1 MKGHVPSSFFGST
14 SFNEL
19 TARNISGVKAGQAG
33 TWLTLSLSSLRTKHT
48 LISCQFNISFS
59 PSSHLCLL
67 LHFSPPLLHYFP
79 FFFFDDSF
87 SFSFPYHSLRHF
99 LLPLLYIYILLYYSL
114 SSSSSSSF
122 HSLFHFNKVSSAKD
136 PGKVDTAQSHFLL
149 KSPFYSPSLPFFAR
163 FANRRI
169 LPTFH
174 HFFPRQRITENP
186 CCYYI

>member
-67 LHFSPPLLHYFP
+67 LHFSPSLLHYFP
-79 FFFFDDSF
+79 FFFFWWFFLILFSISF
-87 SFSFPYHSLRHF
+87 SPSLSSSSF
-99 LLPLLYIYILLYYSL
+99 IYILLYYSL
-114 SSSSSSSF
+114 SSSSSSF

-149 KSPFYSPSLPFFAR
+149 KSPFHSPSLPFFAR